1 MILVLLTSC
10 RKDVAPVETTI
21 WVTVKP
27 VNYQVVV
34 PGNSYREIVF
44 DLTMSK
50 DSSGVE
56 YIDLPLPVKTT
67 VRYQGKDYAMEIPPN
82 EATYRASKNLRV
94 TDTSAP
100 TAAVIISVE
109 YPDQSIKFKY

>member
-1 MILVLLTSC
+1 MKAILLILVLLTSC
-10 RKDVAPVETTI
+10 KKDVAPLDASI
-21 WVTVKP
+21 WVKVKP

-50 DSSGVE
+50 DSAAVD

-67 VRYQGKDYAMEIPPN
+67 VRYQGIDYAMEIPPN
-82 EATYRASKNLRV
+82 EATIRISKNLRV
-94 TDTSAP
+94 TDTAAP
-100 TAAVIISVE
+100 TAAV
-109 YPDQSIKFKY
+109 D